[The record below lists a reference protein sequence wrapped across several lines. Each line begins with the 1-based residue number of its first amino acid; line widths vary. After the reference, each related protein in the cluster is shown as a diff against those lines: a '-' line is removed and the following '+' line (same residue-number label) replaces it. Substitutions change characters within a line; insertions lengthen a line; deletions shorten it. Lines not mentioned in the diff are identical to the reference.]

1 MGLSIEEQEIHISAS
16 RDEDFATAY
25 CSDSTWITKMDK
37 LVTKSPELFEVIAEN
52 DVSKT
57 YKFPKRLLSIRST
70 IVQREYTDEQRQAMA
85 ARLKAARDKSNGIE

>member
-1 MGLSIEEQEIHISAS
+1 MSLSIEEQEIHINAS

-37 LVTKSPELFEVIAEN
+37 LVKRSPDLFKVIAEN

-57 YKFPKRLLSIRST
+57 YQFPKRLISIRST
-70 IVQREYTDEQRQAMA
+70 IKEMSEEQKQAA
-85 ARLKAARDKSNGIE
+85 AERMRKLHSKENE

>member
-16 RDEDFATAY
+16 RDEEFATAY

-85 ARLKAARDKSNGIE
+85 ARLKVARDKSNGIE